1 MLLLLVM
8 FDASAYVCYI
18 TRFTEELFATLVA
31 FIFIM
36 SAFKNTFS
44 ITKTSKGELC
54 LNETVAEVS
63 LNVTDQCLVEADGED
78 SVFLMSLLLFFGA
91 FLISITLKQFRN
103 TGYLPTTIRNF
114 LSDFAVIIGIILM
127 TLLDYFYGLDTPKL
141 VVPSAFKPTW
151 EGRDWVVSHALLF
164 PEHVLL
170 NPWWVDVFLAPV
182 FGLLATILIFMD
194 QGSLQRLKN
203 QTSSVIAI
211 KIFKIVHLFKC

>member
-1 MLLLLVM
+1 
-8 FDASAYVCYI
+8 
-18 TRFTEELFATLVA
+18 
-31 FIFIM
+31 
-36 SAFKNTFS
+36 
-44 ITKTSKGELC
+44 
-54 LNETVAEVS
+54 
-63 LNVTDQCLVEADGED
+63 
-78 SVFLMSLLLFFGA
+78 MSLILFFGA

-194 QGSLQRLKN
+194 QGSL
-203 QTSSVIAI
+203 
-211 KIFKIVHLFKC
+211 

>member
-1 MLLLLVM
+1 MAVN
-8 FDASAYVCYI
+8 I
-18 TRFTEELFATLVA
+18 T
-31 FIFIM
+31 
-36 SAFKNTFS
+36 N
-44 ITKTSKGELC
+44 
-54 LNETVAEVS
+54 
-63 LNVTDQCLVEADGED
+63 QHLVETDSD
-78 SVFLMSLLLFFGA
+78 SVFLMSLILFFGA

-114 LSDFAVIIGIILM
+114 LSDFAVIIGIIFM

-194 QGSLQRLKN
+194 QGSLQSFRRYLKFQKSLVASN
-203 QTSSVIAI
+203 FIYLCEH
-211 KIFKIVHLFKC
+211 FKL